1 MNVSP
6 HRQAILVFGIIIPL
20 VCIVAIAV
28 ATFIGS
34 GKLKKDY
41 EKKVASLERYK
52 TAQQQV
58 AALESILT
66 ADQKRE
72 KIEYWTSRV
81 EQDTVQSF
89 TENLEK
95 ILAKYDTAVLNR
107 TEMGQATGASGIGGR
122 TEHPFS
128 RMQLSFEG
136 GFKPMQ
142 LLLAELEN
150 EMPHLLLESITIRP
164 QPAKNAGE
172 KGNLQFGIVYLC
184 WEKSPDA
191 KTKKT
196 KGS

>member
-1 MNVSP
+1 MNLSH
-6 HRQAILVFGIIIPL
+6 HRQAILIFGIGIPML
-20 VCIVAIAV
+20 CIVALAV

-34 GKLKKDY
+34 SKLKQDY
-41 EKKVASLERYK
+41 DDKVASLGRYK

-58 AALESILT
+58 AALETILAT
-66 ADQKRE
+66 DNKRE
-72 KIEYWTSRV
+72 KVEYWTSRV

-95 ILAKYDTAVLNR
+95 ILAKYDTEVLSR

-122 TEHPFS
+122 TSHPFS

-164 QPAKNAGE
+164 QPSKTAGE

-191 KTKKT
+191 KAKPAKT
-196 KGS
+196 

>member
-1 MNVSP
+1 MKPSH
-6 HRQAILVFGIIIPL
+6 HRQAILVFGIAIPMF
-20 VCIVAIAV
+20 CIVAIAV

-34 GKLKKDY
+34 SKLKKDY
-41 EKKVASLERYK
+41 NGKVASLKRYK

-58 AALESILT
+58 AALEAILST
-66 ADQKRE
+66 DQKRE

-95 ILAKYDTAVLNR
+95 ILAKYDTEVLNR

-122 TEHPFS
+122 TSHPSS

-164 QPAKNAGE
+164 QPSKIAGE

-184 WEKSPDA
+184 WEKSSDA
-191 KTKKT
+191 KAKPGK
-196 KGS
+196 S